1 MPKINEAE
9 RSVQE
14 HVLTLFQEKAG
25 LNYAYHSDLHGQINT
40 NIMTGKLRAWL
51 ISPKGG
57 NYSETIADKAVI
69 ELVETAGNL
78 QQGLYKA
85 NQDVYSLLKYGAKVH
100 ENPGDPDKTVYFIDW
115 EHSQNNEFAVAD
127 EVTIKS
133 GSERR
138 PDLVAYINGIAI
150 AMIELK
156 KSTVSVSQGIR
167 QNISNQNEH
176 FNKPFFTTIQ
186 FVMAGNSGEG
196 LRYGTI
202 ETSEKYYLEWKNDTV
217 HTSAQPLDDVSL
229 DILEK
234 CKTLPDKLDWQLFS
248 MFQKRRFLD
257 FIHNFIVFDKG
268 IKKICRHNQF
278 FGIKKAQIKL
288 DRKQG
293 GIIWHTQGSGKTL
306 TMVWLSKWILAT
318 NANARVLIVTDRDEL
333 DEQMEKVYKGV
344 DERVYRAG
352 SCSDLVDRLDKTDKR
367 LICSLIHKFGVRTNS
382 ENSETQAKKSVEQ
395 FIRELKAA
403 LPVNFKA
410 KGDFVIFVD
419 ECHRTQSGLLHE
431 AMKEILP
438 NAIFIGFTGT
448 PLLVKDKKTSIEVF
462 SPGYIHTYKYDEAV
476 ADGVVLDLRYEAR
489 DIEQIIT
496 AQDKIDAYF
505 DTKTRGLNDA
515 AKAKLKSKWGNIQKV
530 YSSRKRLEVITEDVI
545 ADFDIKHRLADG
557 NGNAMLVAD
566 SIYSACKYYEIFQ
579 SRGFRQCAIV
589 TSFVPLESNLRT
601 EAEDAE
607 EFEKYE
613 VYKKMLN
620 GQSADDFEAEAKRKF
635 IEEPAQMKLLIVVD
649 KLLTGF
655 DAPPCTYLYIDKS
668 MHDHGLFQAICRVN
682 RLDGE
687 EKDFGYI
694 VDYKQ
699 LFGDLAN
706 VLKKY
711 TSGAFEGYAAE
722 DIEGLIKDRLGEAK
736 KYLDATLEEIEDLCG
751 GIPAPRAE
759 INYIHYFCGKD
770 GVGGIDDE
778 SCSRSREKLYKLVN
792 QLVRAYSEI
801 KGDRDAAGYNTAEQ
815 AEIDKKV
822 IFYTALKETIG
833 NASGDFIDLKSY
845 EADMRRLIDTYI
857 KADDSR
863 KIGEFDDFTLLDFVV
878 AHGELLDGKGKEAA
892 AEAIENNIRKKV
904 VEKIL
909 VNPKYYEKMS
919 AILDEL
925 IKSRRESAIAYEK
938 LLAKYIKLV
947 KNIEN
952 PENNTRYPESIRHR
966 GALRTLYDN
975 CGEDEELALA
985 LDKAVCNSKQADFRH
1000 NPFKERRIKKAL
1012 LETLQSQTK
1021 SAGLML
1027 ADNREPYVA
1036 SNDVEHIYNLV
1047 VEQAEY

>member
-1 MPKINEAE
+1 MASINEAE
-9 RSVQE
+9 RKTQDRE
-14 HVLTLFQEKAG
+14 LALFRDEATLGYEYYGDLRHLKNENIITEKLVAF
-25 LNYAYHSDLHGQINT
+25 LV
-40 NIMTGKLRAWL
+40 GKQ
-51 ISPKGG
+51 K
-57 NYSETIADKAVI
+57 YSASLSLKAVDV
-69 ELVETAGNL
+69 LVRTAGNL

-85 NQDVYSLLKYGAKVH
+85 NQDVYSLLKYGAKVK
-100 ENPGDPDKTVYFIDW
+100 ENPGESEKTVYFIDW
-115 EHSQNNEFAVAD
+115 EHSHNNEFAIAE

-138 PDLVAYINGIAI
+138 PDLVVYINGIAI
-150 AMIELK
+150 AVIELK

-176 FNKPFFTTIQ
+176 FNKPFFTTVQ

-202 ETSEKYYLEWKNDTV
+202 ETQEKYYLEWKNDTV
-217 HTSAQPLDDVSL
+217 NTEAQPLDGVSL
-229 DILEK
+229 DVLEK
-234 CKTLPDKLDWQLFS
+234 CKQLPDKLDWQLFS
-248 MFQKRRFLD
+248 MFHKRRFLD
-257 FIHNFIVFDKG
+257 LIHNYIIFDKG
-268 IKKICRHNQF
+268 IKKVCRHNQF
-278 FGIKKAQIKL
+278 FGIKKAQLKL
-288 DRKQG
+288 DKKQG

-306 TMVWLSKWILAT
+306 TMVWLSKLILA
-318 NANARVLIVTDRDEL
+318 NNPNARVLIVTDRDEL

-344 DERVYRAG
+344 DEQVYRTS
-352 SCSDLVDRLDKTDKR
+352 SCADLVEKLNKTDKR
-367 LICSLIHKFGVRTNS
+367 LISSLIHKFGVRTSS
-382 ENSETQAKKSVEQ
+382 ENNENQAKRSVEQ
-395 FIRELKAA
+395 FIRELKDA
-403 LPVNFKA
+403 LPQDFKA
-410 KGDFVIFVD
+410 KGDFVVFVD

-496 AQDKIDAYF
+496 AQDKIDSYF
-505 DTKTRGLNDA
+505 DTKTRGLNDS
-515 AKAKLKSKWGNIQKV
+515 AKAKLKSKWGNMQKV
-530 YSSRKRLEVITEDVI
+530 YSSSKRLEVIAEDVI
-545 ADFDIKHRLADG
+545 ADFDIKNRLADG

-579 SRGFRQCAIV
+579 SRGFKQCAIV

-607 EFEKYE
+607 EFEKYD

-620 GQSADDFEAEAKRKF
+620 GQTAEDFEAEVKRKF

-706 VLKKY
+706 ALNKY
-711 TSGAFEGYAAE
+711 TTGAFEGYAAE
-722 DIEGLIKDRLGEAK
+722 DIEGLIKDRLTEAK
-736 KYLDATLEEIEDLCG
+736 KYLDTTLEELDDLCG
-751 GIPAPRAE
+751 GVPAPRAE
-759 INYIHYFCGKD
+759 IDYIHYFCGEN

-778 SCSRSREKLYKLVN
+778 SYSRSREKLYKLVN
-792 QLVRAYSEI
+792 RLVRAYAEI
-801 KGDRDAAGYNTAEQ
+801 KGDMSNAGYTAADQ
-815 AEIDKKV
+815 MDIDKKV
-822 IFYTALKETIG
+822 VFYTALKETIG

-863 KIGEFDDFTLLDFVV
+863 KIGEFDDFTLLDFVM
-878 AHGELLDGKGKEAA
+878 AQSEELGGKGKEAA

-909 VNPKYYEKMS
+909 INPKYYEKMS

-925 IKSRRESAIAYEK
+925 IKARREGAIAYEK
-938 LLAKYIKLV
+938 LLEKYIELV
-947 KNIEN
+947 KNAEN
-952 PENNTRYPESIRHR
+952 PENNTHYPESIRHS
-966 GALRTLYDN
+966 GALRAFYDN
-975 CGEDEELALA
+975 CGNDEALA
-985 LDKAVCNSKQADFRH
+985 IAIDKAVRESKQVDFRH
-1000 NPFKERRIKKAL
+1000 NEFKERRIKQAL
-1012 LETLQSQTK
+1012 FKVLNNKDE
-1021 SAGLML
+1021 
-1027 ADNREPYVA
+1027 
-1036 SNDVEHIYNLV
+1036 VERVYNIV
-1047 VEQAEY
+1047 VQQGEY

>member
-1 MPKINEAE
+1 MLRINEAE
-9 RSVQE
+9 RKTQNR
-14 HVLTLFQEKAG
+14 VLALFQDKAG
-25 LNYAYHSDLHGQINT
+25 LDYSYLGDLHGQLNT
-40 NIMTGKLRAWL
+40 NIMADRLTAWL
-51 ISPKGG
+51 TSSKGG
-57 NYSETIADKAVI
+57 GYSQVIAERAVF
-69 ELVETAGNL
+69 ELVKVAGNL

-115 EHSQNNEFAVAD
+115 AHSQNNEFAVAE

-138 PDLVAYINGIAI
+138 PDIVVYINGIAL
-150 AMIELK
+150 AVIELK

-167 QNISNQNEH
+167 QNLSNQSEH

-186 FVMAGNSGEG
+186 FVMAGNTGEG
-196 LRYGTI
+196 LRYATI
-202 ETSEKYYLEWKNDTV
+202 ETPEKYYLEWKNDSVNT
-217 HTSAQPLDDVSL
+217 TAQPQDDLSL

-234 CKTLPDKLDWQLFS
+234 CKNLPDKLDWQLFS
-248 MFQKRRFLD
+248 MFQKRRLLD
-257 FIHNFIVFDKG
+257 LIHNFIVFDKG
-268 IKKICRHNQF
+268 VKKVCRHNQF

-306 TMVWLSKWILAT
+306 TMVWLSKWILAG
-318 NANARVLIVTDRDEL
+318 NPEARVLIITDRDEL
-333 DEQMEKVYKGV
+333 DEQMEKVYLGV
-344 DERVYRAG
+344 DEKVYRTK
-352 SCSDLVDRLDKTDKR
+352 SCDDLVKRLDKTEKR
-367 LICSLIHKFGVRTNS
+367 LICSLIHKFGVRTSS
-382 ENSETQAKKSVEQ
+382 ESSEVLTKKSVEQ

-403 LPVNFKA
+403 LPTDFKA
-410 KGDFVIFVD
+410 KGDFVVFVD

-462 SPGYIHTYKYDEAV
+462 APGYVHTYKYDEAV

-496 AQDKIDAYF
+496 NQERIDQYF
-505 DTKTRGLNDA
+505 DVKTRGLNDA
-515 AKAKLKSKWGNIQKV
+515 AKAKLKSKWGNMQKV
-530 YSSRKRLEVITEDVI
+530 YSSLKRLEVIAEDVI
-545 ADFDIKHRLADG
+545 ADFDIKNRLADG

-566 SIYSACKYYEIFQ
+566 SIYSACKYYEVFQ

-589 TSFVPLESNLRT
+589 TSFVPLSGNLRT
-601 EAEDAE
+601 EAENAE
-607 EFEKYE
+607 EFKKYE
-613 VYKKMLN
+613 VYTQMLN
-620 GQSADDFEAEAKRKF
+620 GQSAEDFEAEAKRKF

-706 VLKKY
+706 ALNKY
-711 TSGAFEGYAAE
+711 TAGAFEGYSPE
-722 DIEGLIKDRLGEAK
+722 DVEGLIKDRLGEAK
-736 KYLDATLEEIEDLCG
+736 KYLDTTLEELEDLCG
-751 GIPAPRAE
+751 GVPAPRAE
-759 INYIHYFCGKD
+759 IDFIHYFCGEN

-792 QLVRAYSEI
+792 RLIRAYTEI
-801 KGDRDAAGYNTAEQ
+801 KGERSEAGYTVTEQ
-815 AEIDKKV
+815 VEIDKKV
-822 IFYTALKETIG
+822 MFYTALKETIG

-863 KIGEFDDFTLLDFVV
+863 KIGEFDDFTLLDFVM
-878 AHGELLDGKGKEAA
+878 AQGEQLGGKGKEAA

-909 VNPKYYEKMS
+909 INPKYYEKMS

-925 IKSRRESAIAYEK
+925 IKARREGAVAYEEM
-938 LLAKYIKLV
+938 LAKYVELV
-947 KNIEN
+947 KNAEN
-952 PENNTRYPESIRHR
+952 PENNPRYPESIRHS
-966 GALRTLYDN
+966 GALRALFDN
-975 CGEDEELALA
+975 CGENEALALA
-985 LDKAVCNSKQADFRH
+985 LDKAVRESKQADFRH
-1000 NPFKERRIKKAL
+1000 NEFKERRIKQAL
-1012 LETLQSQTK
+1012 YKVLKDKDE
-1021 SAGLML
+1021 
-1027 ADNREPYVA
+1027 
-1036 SNDVEHIYNLV
+1036 VERVYNIV
-1047 VEQAEY
+1047 VEQGEY

>member
-1 MPKINEAE
+1 MPRINEAE
-9 RSVQE
+9 RKTQNR
-14 HVLTLFQEKAG
+14 VLALF
-25 LNYAYHSDLHGQINT
+25 H
-40 NIMTGKLRAWL
+40 
-51 ISPKGG
+51 
-57 NYSETIADKAVI
+57 DKAVLDYSYLGDLRGQQNTNLMADRLTAWLTSSKGGGYSQI
-69 ELVETAGNL
+69 IAERAVFELVKVAGNL

-85 NQDVYSLLKYGAKVH
+85 NHDVYSLLKYGAKVH

-115 EHSQNNEFAVAD
+115 EHSQNNEFAVAE

-138 PDLVAYINGIAI
+138 PDIVVYINGIAL
-150 AMIELK
+150 AVVELK

-167 QNISNQNEH
+167 QNLSNQSEH
-176 FNKPFFTTIQ
+176 FNEPFFTTIQ
-186 FVMAGNSGEG
+186 FVMAGNTGEG
-196 LRYGTI
+196 LRYATI
-202 ETSEKYYLEWKNDTV
+202 ETPEKYYLEWKNDSVNTA
-217 HTSAQPLDDVSL
+217 AQPQDNVSL

-234 CKTLPDKLDWQLFS
+234 CKNLPDKLDWQLFS

-257 FIHNFIVFDKG
+257 LIHNFIVFDKG
-268 IKKICRHNQF
+268 VKKVCRHNQF
-278 FGIKKAQIKL
+278 FGIKKAQMKL

-306 TMVWLSKWILAT
+306 TMVWLSKWILAS
-318 NANARVLIVTDRDEL
+318 NPEARVLIITDRDEL
-333 DEQMEKVYKGV
+333 DEQMEKVYLGV
-344 DERVYRAG
+344 DEHVYRTK
-352 SCSDLVDRLDKTDKR
+352 SCDDLVQRLDKTEKR
-367 LICSLIHKFGVRTNS
+367 LICSLIHKFGVRTSS
-382 ENSETQAKKSVEQ
+382 ESSEAQTKKSVEQ

-403 LPVNFKA
+403 LPRDFKA
-410 KGDFVIFVD
+410 KGDFVVFVD

-431 AMKEILP
+431 AMKELLS

-448 PLLVKDKKTSIEVF
+448 PLLVKDKKTSIEIF
-462 SPGYIHTYKYDEAV
+462 APGYIHTYKYDEAV

-496 AQDKIDAYF
+496 NQERIDQYF
-505 DTKTRGLNDA
+505 DVKTRGLNDA
-515 AKAKLKSKWGNIQKV
+515 AKAKLKSKWGNMQKV
-530 YSSRKRLEVITEDVI
+530 YSSLKRLEVIAEDVI
-545 ADFDIKHRLADG
+545 ADFDIKNRLADG

-566 SIYSACKYYEIFQ
+566 SIYSACKYYEVFQ
-579 SRGFRQCAIV
+579 SRGFRQCAII
-589 TSFVPLESNLRT
+589 TSFVPLPGNLRT

-607 EFEKYE
+607 EFKKYE
-613 VYKKMLN
+613 VYTQMLN
-620 GQSADDFEAEAKRKF
+620 GQSTEDFEAEAKRKF

-699 LFGDLAN
+699 LFGDLADA
-706 VLKKY
+706 LHKFIA
-711 TSGAFEGYAAE
+711 GAFENYSSE
-722 DIEGLIKDRLGEAK
+722 DVDGLIKDRLGEAK
-736 KYLDATLEEIEDLCG
+736 KYLDTTLEELEDLCG
-751 GIPAPRAE
+751 GVPAPRAE
-759 INYIHYFCGKD
+759 IDYIHYFCGEN

-792 QLVRAYSEI
+792 RLIRAYAEI
-801 KGDRDAAGYNTAEQ
+801 KGEMSEAGYTVAEQ
-815 AEIDKKV
+815 VDIDKKV
-822 IFYTALKETIG
+822 VFYTALKEVIG

-863 KIGEFDDFTLLDFVV
+863 KIGEFNDYTLLDFVL
-878 AHGELLDGKGKEAA
+878 AQGEQLGGKGKEAA

-909 VNPKYYEKMS
+909 INPKYYEKMS

-925 IKSRRESAIAYEK
+925 IKARREDAVAYEEM
-938 LLAKYIKLV
+938 LAKYVELV
-947 KNIEN
+947 KNTEN
-952 PENNTRYPESIRHR
+952 PENNPRYPESIRIS
-966 GALRTLYDN
+966 GALRALFDN
-975 CGEDEELALA
+975 CGENEALALA
-985 LDKAVCNSKQADFRH
+985 LDRAVRDSKQADFRH
-1000 NPFKERRIKKAL
+1000 NEFKERRIKQAL
-1012 LETLQSQTK
+1012 YKVLKDKDE
-1021 SAGLML
+1021 
-1027 ADNREPYVA
+1027 VA
-1036 SNDVEHIYNLV
+1036 RVYNIV
-1047 VEQAEY
+1047 VEQGEY

>member
-1 MPKINEAE
+1 MPRINEAE
-9 RSVQE
+9 RKTQDR
-14 HVLTLFQEKAG
+14 VLAMFRNETG
-25 LNYAYHSDLHGQINT
+25 LDYGYYGDLHGQVNT
-40 NIMTGKLRAWL
+40 NIMTDKLTAWL
-51 ISPKGG
+51 VSPKGG
-57 NYSETIADKAVI
+57 SYSTSLAEKAVDV
-69 ELVETAGNL
+69 LVRTAGNL

-85 NQDVYSLLKYGAKVH
+85 NQDVYSLLKYGAKVRK
-100 ENPGDPDKTVYFIDW
+100 NPGEPDKTVYFVDW
-115 EHSQNNEFAVAD
+115 EHSQNNEYAVAE

-133 GSERR
+133 GNERR
-138 PDLVAYINGIAI
+138 PDLVVYINGIAL
-150 AMIELK
+150 AVIELK
-156 KSTVSVSQGIR
+156 KSTVSVSAGIR
-167 QNISNQNEH
+167 QNLSNQSEH

-186 FVMAGNSGEG
+186 FVMAGNTGEG

-202 ETSEKYYLEWKNDTV
+202 ETPEKYYLEWKNDAVNT
-217 HTSAQPLDDVSL
+217 TAQPLDDVSL

-234 CKTLPDKLDWQLFS
+234 CKDLPDKLDWQLFS

-257 FIHNFIVFDKG
+257 LVHNFIVFDKG
-268 IKKICRHNQF
+268 VKKVCRHNQY
-278 FGIKKAQIKL
+278 FGVKKAQIKL
-288 DRKQG
+288 GRKQG

-306 TMVWLSKWILAT
+306 TMVWLSKWILA
-318 NANARVLIVTDRDEL
+318 NNPDARVLIVTDRDEL

-344 DERVYRAG
+344 DEQVYRTSTCA
-352 SCSDLVDRLDKTDKR
+352 DLVGHLDKTDKR

-382 ENSETQAKKSVEQ
+382 ESSEAQTKKSVEQ
-395 FIRELKAA
+395 FIKELREA
-403 LPVNFKA
+403 LPAGFKA
-410 KGDFVIFVD
+410 KGDFVVFVD

-496 AQDKIDAYF
+496 QQSKIDEYF
-505 DTKTRGLNDA
+505 GAKTRGLNDA

-530 YSSRKRLEVITEDVI
+530 YSSRKRLEVIAEDVI
-545 ADFDIKHRLADG
+545 ADFDIKGRLAGG
-557 NGNAMLVAD
+557 NGNAMLVSD

-579 SRGFRQCAIV
+579 SKGFKKCAIV
-589 TSFVPLESNLRT
+589 TSFVPLAGDLRT

-613 VYKKMLN
+613 VYMQMLN
-620 GQSADDFEAEAKRKF
+620 GQTPEDFEAEAKRKF

-668 MHDHGLFQAICRVN
+668 MHNHGLFQAICRVN

-706 VLKKY
+706 ALNKY

-736 KYLDATLEEIEDLCG
+736 KYLDSTLEELDDLCG
-751 GIPAPRAE
+751 GVPAPRAE
-759 INYIHYFCGKD
+759 IDFIHYFCGED

-792 QLVRAYSEI
+792 RLVRAYAEI
-801 KGDRDAAGYNTAEQ
+801 KGEMADAKYTAAEQ

-822 IFYTALKETIG
+822 VFYTALKETIG

-863 KIGEFDDFTLLDFVV
+863 KIGEFDDFTLLDFVF
-878 AHGELLDGKGKEAA
+878 AQGEALGGKGKEAA

-909 VNPKYYEKMS
+909 INPKYYEKMS
-919 AILDEL
+919 TILDEL
-925 IKSRRESAIAYEK
+925 IKARRDGAIAYEK
-938 LLAKYIKLV
+938 LLEHYVELV
-947 KNIEN
+947 KKTES
-952 PENNTRYPESIRHR
+952 PENNPRYPESIRHS
-966 GALRTLYDN
+966 GALRALFDN
-975 CGEDEELALA
+975 CGEDEALALA
-985 LDKAVCNSKQADFRH
+985 IDKAVRESKQADFRH
-1000 NPFKERRIKKAL
+1000 NEFKERRIKQAL
-1012 LETLQSQTK
+1012 YRVLSDKDE
-1021 SAGLML
+1021 
-1027 ADNREPYVA
+1027 
-1036 SNDVEHIYNLV
+1036 VERVYNIV
-1047 VEQAEY
+1047 VEQGEY

>member
-1 MPKINEAE
+1 MPRINEAE
-9 RSVQE
+9 RKTQDR
-14 HVLTLFQEKAG
+14 VLALFRDKAALG
-25 LNYAYHSDLHGQINT
+25 YEYYGNLRHQTNT
-40 NIMTGKLRAWL
+40 NIMTDKLMAWL
-51 ISPKGG
+51 VSPKGG
-57 NYSETIADKAVI
+57 GYSASLASKAVDI
-69 ELVETAGNL
+69 LVRTAGNL

-85 NQDVYSLLKYGAKVH
+85 NQDVYSLLKYGAKVR
-100 ENPGDPDKTVYFIDW
+100 ENPGEPEKTVYFIDW
-115 EHSQNNEFAVAD
+115 GHSHNNEFAIAE
-127 EVTIKS
+127 EVTVKS

-138 PDLVAYINGIAI
+138 PDLVVYINGIAV
-150 AMIELK
+150 AVIELK

-186 FVMAGNSGEG
+186 FVMAGNSAEG

-202 ETSEKYYLEWKNDTV
+202 ETPEKYYLEWKNDTV
-217 HTSAQPLDDVSL
+217 NTEAQPLDNVS
-229 DILEK
+229 ININEK
-234 CKTLPDKLDWQLFS
+234 CKQLPDKLDWQLFS
-248 MFQKRRFLD
+248 MFHKRRFLD
-257 FIHNFIVFDKG
+257 LIHNFIVFDKG
-268 IKKICRHNQF
+268 IKKVCRHNQF
-278 FGIKKAQIKL
+278 FGIKKAQLKL
-288 DRKQG
+288 GKKQG

-306 TMVWLSKWILAT
+306 TMVWLSKWILA
-318 NANARVLIVTDRDEL
+318 NNPNARVLIVTDREEL

-344 DERVYRAG
+344 DEQVYRTS
-352 SCSDLVDRLDKTDKR
+352 SCADLVERLDKTDKR
-367 LICSLIHKFGVRTNS
+367 LICSLIHKFGVRSNS
-382 ENSETQAKKSVEQ
+382 EKNENQAKRSVEQ

-403 LPVNFKA
+403 LPQNFKA
-410 KGDFVIFVD
+410 KGDFVVFVD

-505 DTKTRGLNDA
+505 DAKTRGLNDA
-515 AKAKLKSKWGNIQKV
+515 AKAKLKSKWGNMQKV
-530 YSSRKRLEVITEDVI
+530 YSSRKRLEVIAEDII
-545 ADFDIKHRLADG
+545 ADFDIKNRLADG

-579 SRGFRQCAIV
+579 SRGFKQCAIV

-601 EAEDAE
+601 EVEYAE
-607 EFEKYE
+607 EFYKYE
-613 VYKKMLN
+613 IYKTMLN
-620 GQSADDFEAEAKRKF
+620 GQNAEDFEAEAKRKF

-699 LFGDLAN
+699 LFGDLADALN
-706 VLKKY
+706 KY

-722 DIEGLIKDRLGEAK
+722 DIEGLIKDRLDEAK
-736 KYLDATLEEIEDLCG
+736 KYLDATLEELDDLCG
-751 GIPAPRAE
+751 GVPAPRSE
-759 INYIHYFCGKD
+759 IDYIHYFCGED
-770 GVGGIDDE
+770 GVGGIDDDF
-778 SCSRSREKLYKLVN
+778 CSRSREKLYKLVN
-792 QLVRAYSEI
+792 RLVRAYAEI
-801 KGDRDAAGYNTAEQ
+801 KGDMANTGYTAAEQ
-815 AEIDKKV
+815 ADIDKKV
-822 IFYTALKETIG
+822 TFYIALRETIG

-863 KIGEFDDFTLLDFVV
+863 KIGEFDDFTLLDFVLV
-878 AHGELLDGKGKEAA
+878 QGEKLGGKGKEAA

-909 VNPKYYEKMS
+909 INPKYYEKMS

-925 IKSRRESAIAYEK
+925 IRARHEGAIAYEQ
-938 LLAKYIKLV
+938 LLEKYIELV
-947 KNIEN
+947 KNAES
-952 PENNTRYPESIRHR
+952 PENNPHYPESIRHS
-966 GALRTLYDN
+966 GALRALYDN
-975 CGEDEELALA
+975 CGNDEALAIA
-985 LDKAVCNSKQADFRH
+985 LDKAVRESKQVDFRH
-1000 NPFKERRIKKAL
+1000 NEFKERRIKQAL
-1012 LETLQSQTK
+1012 FKVL
-1021 SAGLML
+1021 
-1027 ADNREPYVA
+1027 
-1036 SNDVEHIYNLV
+1036 NDKDEVERVYNIV
-1047 VEQAEY
+1047 VEQGEY